1 MSKKR
6 ILSLV
11 LAMAMTVSLFAGCGG
26 SSSSSAAAEGDSPAA
41 ADGSSTAAA
50 SGETIKIG
58 YVSDLTG
65 TSRLWGTAG
74 RDGALLAVEDV
85 NAAGGVLDGQ
95 MIELI
100 ASDGKGEPADSVNA
114 YRSMVENDGIVA
126 SIGTNFSNCNIA
138 MAPVAEQLQVPIV
151 GTATSNS
158 LVTMDEEGNLRPY
171 SFRMCFLDSFQGT
184 ALGLKAA
191 QLGFTKGAMIRTIDD
206 TYSMEVGQ
214 YIMDTFVEQG
224 GEIVASETVNVSDT
238 DFRAQL
244 TNIAAANPD
253 VLFIPCTYNNVAL
266 IAKQAKEMGINCVYM
281 GTDSWDSAEL
291 AELAGG
297 ALEGSY
303 YVSRIGFNSPEA
315 KEFGERY
322 QSVYNV
328 DLEAE
333 CLFGY
338 SGVMWIVDAI
348 ERAGSA
354 DPTAI
359 RDALENTDTF
369 SSLIGTL
376 VQDPATHNPSMDV
389 AVFQCT
395 DGVFNY
401 VETMSATDISAAI
414 PEVTAEA

>member
-6 ILSLV
+6 ILSLA

-26 SSSSSAAAEGDSPAA
+26 AASSSAPAEGGD
-41 ADGSSTAAA
+41 AAA
-50 SGETIKIG
+50 SGDGAAAASGDTIKIG

-85 NAAGGVLDGQ
+85 NAAGGVLDGK
-95 MIELI
+95 MIELV
-100 ASDGKGEPADSVNA
+100 AADGKGEPADSVNG

-138 MAPVAEQLQVPIV
+138 MAPVAEQLKVPIL

-158 LVTMDEEGNLRPY
+158 LVTQDESGNLRPY
-171 SFRMCFLDSFQGT
+171 SFRMCFLDSYQGT
-184 ALGLKAA
+184 ALGRKALD
-191 QLGFTKGAMIRTIDD
+191 LGFKKGAMIRTIDD

-214 YIMDTFVEQG
+214 YIMDTFKAGG
-224 GEIVASETVNVSDT
+224 GEIVAEETINVSDT
-238 DFRAQL
+238 DIRAPL
-244 TNIAAANPD
+244 STIAAAQPD

-266 IAKQAKEMGINCVYM
+266 VAKQAKEMGINCAYM
-281 GTDSWDSAEL
+281 GTDSWDSKEL
-291 AELAGG
+291 AGLAGG

-315 KEFGERY
+315 AAFGERY
-322 QSVYNV
+322 QERYNV

-338 SGVMWIVDAI
+338 DGVMMIVQAI
-348 ERAGSA
+348 EQAGSA

-359 RDALENTDTF
+359 RDALENIGTF
-369 SSLIGTL
+369 KGLIGTL

-389 AVFQCT
+389 AVFQCK
-395 DGVFNY
+395 DGNFEY
-401 VETMSATDISAAI
+401 VETMSAADITGEAA
-414 PEVTAEA
+414 A